1 MDRKN
6 KVWLI
11 VLALLLVAAI
21 IAVVIF
27 NGKLSTSNRSLESV
41 SAQLADAQEANEA
54 LNAQL
59 ADAQEANE
67 ALNAQVEE
75 GKANSASL
83 ETQLQEAEAEAT
95 SLETQLT
102 EAQTKVGELEVQLN
116 EATEKAEALSAQIEQ
131 SASDNAASDNVA
143 AQDENASVDEV
154 EPQAEAPA
162 KADVAK
168 YEAELSELVAAVN
181 EAEATIVGA
190 GSDAIGVLVGDE
202 ERDPIA
208 AEAFFDGETLDA
220 QAVYAAIEA
229 IVSADAAEMSD
240 TQKLAA
246 LEEIKLTLL
255 NVAEELGIA
264 KDAVEVNAA
273 ALAESRSDIANL
285 QNQLTAA
292 KEKVAELTVAIE
304 SGNATITALEAQVAD
319 LSETNSNISAEAE
332 TNASDLLA
340 QIALESARVSELT
353 AELEAVNRELAEL
366 EAYMLS
372 RELAEGQAHSAST
385 LDNAVVIAADGVTG
399 TWNYSNTLISGNAV
413 IVALSVDGEEV
424 LTTEALEPGATLIS
438 FTLTEALSAGRHD
451 GMVTATVYDADSE
464 YVSATRIPVE
474 VIVG

>member
-131 SASDNAASDNVA
+131 SASDNVA
-143 AQDENASVDEV
+143 TQDENASVDEV
-154 EPQAEAPA
+154 EPQAKAPA

-255 NVAEELGIA
+255 NVAEALGIA

-319 LSETNSNISAEAE
+319 LSETNSTISAEAE

-399 TWNYSNTLISGNAV
+399 AWNYSNTLISGNAV

-451 GMVTATVYDADSE
+451 GMVTATVYDADGE